1 MSTKIVKVRARQV
14 IDSRGNPTV
23 EADVLVNSGYLGR
36 AAVPSGASTGE
47 HEALELRD
55 ADKSKYLGKGTLKAV
70 ANANN
75 EIAKAIAGF
84 DAADQRGLDHKM
96 ISLDGTPT
104 KSRLGANAILAVS
117 MAAARAAAGA
127 LKQPLYRYLS
137 RYSSEKSASILPVPM
152 MNILNGGAHADSSVD
167 FQEFMVMPVGAPN
180 FSEALRWGV
189 EIFHA
194 LKTALKKHG
203 YSTAVG
209 DEGGF
214 APSCKSNEEAIQIVL
229 EAIAAAG
236 YKPGEQVSI
245 ALDPAASEFYD
256 KSSGKYVFKK
266 SDKSKHTSAQ
276 MVAYW
281 KKWVGKYPIVS
292 IEDGMAE
299 DDWSGWKLLTQTL
312 GGGSAQTAAASRSK
326 ETVQVSGYPNPYV
339 IPSRKK
345 ASAAASAKRIQLVGD
360 DIFVTNTEIFSRGIN
375 EGIANAILIK
385 LNQIGTVTE
394 TIDAVELARKAG
406 YHSII
411 SHRSGETEDT
421 FIADLAVATAA
432 GQIKTGS
439 ANRTDRI
446 AKYNQLL
453 RIEEELGSAAR
464 FNGKAALS

>member
-1 MSTKIVKVRARQV
+1 MSTKITRVHARQV

-23 EADVLVNSGYLGR
+23 EADVMLTSGAVGR

-55 ADKSKYLGKGTLKAV
+55 GDKSRYLGKGVLKAV
-70 ANANN
+70 ANANG
-75 EIAKAIAGF
+75 EIGKAVTGL
-84 DAADQRGLDHKM
+84 DAADQRALDHKM

-117 MAAARAAAGA
+117 MAAARAASVA
-127 LKQPLYRYLS
+127 LKQPLYKYLS
-137 RYSSEKSASILPVPM
+137 RYSTDSSANLLPVPM

-194 LKTALKKHG
+194 LKAALKNRG

-229 EAIAAAG
+229 EAITAAG
-236 YKPGEQVSI
+236 YKPGDQVRI
-245 ALDPAASEFYD
+245 ALDPASSEFYD
-256 KSSGKYVFKK
+256 KATGTYIFKK
-266 SDKSKHTSAQ
+266 SDKSVHTSSEMA
-276 MVAYW
+276 AYW
-281 KKWVGKYPIVS
+281 TSWVEKYPIVS

-299 DDWSGWKLLTQTL
+299 DDWGGWKELTERV
-312 GGGSAQTAAASRSK
+312 GRKNAS
-326 ETVQVSGYPNPYV
+326 
-339 IPSRKK
+339 KK
-345 ASAAASAKRIQLVGD
+345 SIQLVGD
-360 DIFVTNTEIFSRGIN
+360 DLFVTNTERLGRGIT
-375 EGIANAILIK
+375 EGVANAILIK
-385 LNQIGTVTE
+385 LNQIGSVTE
-394 TIDAVELARKAG
+394 TIDAIELARKAG
-406 YHSII
+406 YNSII

-439 ANRTDRI
+439 ASRTDRI

-453 RIEEELGSAAR
+453 RIEEELGGSAR
-464 FNGKAALS
+464 FPGTSLFK